1 MPGGDEA
8 ELRKDLNAKLGALQ
22 ADQQERLARHR
33 ADELGLAYI
42 NLTLYPIDPDVVELV
57 PKKLATQAQAVL
69 FYKQG
74 KDVRLGAVNPTLPA
88 FGEVQALVT
97 KQLKVEPETL
107 IISQRSLAVALSRY
121 RPERAPDLPRGEV
134 AISAGAVADF
144 ETGLAQLQELGQHI
158 TKLSPTELLEIL
170 VAGAVKAGAS
180 DLHVEPAETQ
190 ARLRYR
196 IDGVLQDIATFPR
209 SGWRTLLSRVKVLAS
224 LKLNVRETPQDG
236 SFVLRVDPSTD
247 STSSQQ
253 ASSGQGQTYD
263 IRVSVLPGGDGENIV
278 LRILNRDTKVASVSD
293 LGMKQRDYDVVTKE
307 LKASTGLILVTG
319 PTGSGKTTTLA
330 SFLQTMSTP
339 ELKLITLED
348 PIEYRLPGV
357 EQTQIDN
364 AAGYTFAKGL
374 RAILRQDPDVIMVGE
389 IRDAETAETA
399 LHAAL
404 TGHLVFSTLH
414 TNDAPGAIPR
424 LLDLKVAPNILAPA
438 INVIIAQ
445 RLVRKVCQQC
455 ATPYRPDAAL
465 LEHIADALAGVAAA
479 VFDPVVLKQP
489 DLQFMKAGQ
498 CQACNDTGYQGRIG
512 IFEVVPIGGQVEE
525 LILASAD
532 GNAIRDAAQ
541 QDGMTTITQD
551 GYLKVIEHITTVEE
565 VERVTEE

>member
-8 ELRKDLNAKLGALQ
+8 ELRKDLSAKLGALQ

-57 PKKLATQAQAVL
+57 PKKLATQAQTVL

-74 KDVRLGAVNPTLPA
+74 KDVRLGSVNPTLPA
-88 FGEVQALVT
+88 FEEVRTFVAE
-97 KQLKVEPETL
+97 QLRVEPETL
-107 IISQRSLAVALSRY
+107 IISQRSLEVALSRY
-121 RPERAPDLPRGEV
+121 RPERAPDMPRGEV
-134 AISAGAVADF
+134 AISSGSVDDF
-144 ETGLAQLQELGQHI
+144 EAGLAQLKDLGQHI
-158 TKLSPTELLEIL
+158 GKLSPTQLLEIL

-180 DLHVEPAETQ
+180 DLHVEPSETE

-209 SGWRTLLSRVKVLAS
+209 AGWRTLLSRVKVLAS

-236 SFVLRVDPSTD
+236 SFVLRVED
-247 STSSQQ
+247 Q
-253 ASSGQGQTYD
+253 QTYD
-263 IRVSVLPGGDGENIV
+263 IRVSVLPGGEGENIV
-278 LRILNRDTKVASVSD
+278 LRILNRDTKVASIAD
-293 LGMKQRDYDVVTKE
+293 LGMKERDYEVVTKE
-307 LKASTGLILVTG
+307 LKQSNGLILVTG

-330 SFLQTMSTP
+330 SFLQEMSTP

-404 TGHLVFSTLH
+404 TGHLFFSTLH
-414 TNDAPGAIPR
+414 TNAAPGDIPR
-424 LLDLKVAPNILAPA
+424 LLDLQVAPNILAPA

-445 RLVRKVCQQC
+445 RLVRKVCQEC
-455 ATPYRPDAAL
+455 AQSYTPDAAL
-465 LEHIADALAGVAAA
+465 LEHIADAMAGVAAS
-479 VFDPVVLKQP
+479 VFDPKTLQSKDV
-489 DLQFMKAGQ
+489 QFMKPGQ
-498 CQACNDTGYQGRIG
+498 CEACNNTGYKGRVG
-512 IFEVVPIGGQVEE
+512 IFEVLPIGGQVEE
-525 LILASAD
+525 LILASSD
-532 GNAIRDAAQ
+532 GSTIRDAALK
-541 QDGMTTITQD
+541 DGMTTITQD
-551 GYLKVIEHITTVEE
+551 GYLKVIDKITTIEE